1 MPTDYDAPRRSEEG
15 AGGEGAGEDVGGPL
29 ARRPQSSSGDLDD
42 GTMVESYEL
51 PGADLSGEEFS
62 ATVVPRQDGE
72 FVCVGCFL
80 VQHRSRAGQV
90 NDDGTMLC
98 TDCAG

>member
-1 MPTDYDAPRRSEEG
+1 MPTDYDAPRTREDGASEHIDTPIPRRS
-15 AGGEGAGEDVGGPL
+15 
-29 ARRPQSSSGDLDD
+29 QSPGGDLDD
-42 GTMVESYEL
+42 GDIVESYEL

-72 FVCVGCFL
+72 FVCMGCFL
-80 VQHRSRAGQV
+80 VHHRSQAGKV

-98 TDCAG
+98 TDCVG